1 MKKGIWILCAVLVL
15 GILCE
20 FLANLPALLSPA
32 RNQAKQI
39 PLSSVTGTG
48 FAREKEFLSADE
60 TEVHIHIPL
69 DGSYIT
75 EFSYDYAYDGLLNAR
90 ITLGTRNPYGEVHE
104 KEALQYF
111 DRNMA
116 PLHRS
121 IVPVRDKADYIELS
135 VYRWELGDEG
145 LEDLMDFAN
154 LPLRF
159 TAFESSCVPRVN
171 PLRLGFFWAV
181 FAVAGM
187 VFCLRD
193 VFARHIERGFL
204 VMALCFGLLFSLSLP
219 ANKVSWDE
227 EVHFSQVF
235 WLANYKKPIDI
246 TNPVLMEFITGMDT
260 WPYNQ
265 PGGAEEQKLLD
276 SYLEEQARYGEGEH
290 HWSADVNWTT
300 VTGYAGSAV
309 MVKAAE
315 ILHLPFQILWKLGR
329 LGNLLVYCA
338 IMYAAIRLCPAGKAI
353 MAFLALMP
361 EPLFLAGT
369 YSYDP
374 TVNAFLWLSFA
385 LMLRYILPGQQE
397 KISWKMYALILLTFF
412 WGCRIKAVYAPLL
425 LLGLFIPKERY
436 RSRRECL
443 LMRAGFLLLT
453 AGLILSFVL
462 PVVMAPRDIG
472 DLRGGDTSEKGQM
485 AYILGQ
491 PLGYAKIL
499 AESIFRTFPSYC
511 FGEASLGLLG
521 HIRTITHTW
530 LLYAGAAMVILTGT
544 GQKQEEERASSCPG
558 WKFRLPVFLLAGF
571 TAVLVWTS
579 MYIAFTVPGK
589 AAIEGVQGRY
599 YLPFLFLLWF
609 IFSPPGISL
618 KIREEK
624 YNALV
629 LGLAALILSSTWWSD
644 IYMLFCR

>member
-90 ITLGTRNPYGEVHE
+90 ITLGTRNPYGEVRE

-374 TVNAFLWLSFA
+374 TVNAFLSLSFA
-385 LMLRYILPGQQE
+385 LMLRYILPGKQE

-436 RSRRECL
+436 RSRRE
-443 LMRAGFLLLT
+443 AET
-453 AGLILSFVL
+453 Y
-462 PVVMAPRDIG
+462 P
-472 DLRGGDTSEKGQM
+472 
-485 AYILGQ
+485 Q
-491 PLGYAKIL
+491 PSLNMT
-499 AESIFRTFPSYC
+499 RTTPS
-511 FGEASLGLLG
+511 
-521 HIRTITHTW
+521 R
-530 LLYAGAAMVILTGT
+530 
-544 GQKQEEERASSCPG
+544 
-558 WKFRLPVFLLAGF
+558 
-571 TAVLVWTS
+571 
-579 MYIAFTVPGK
+579 
-589 AAIEGVQGRY
+589 
-599 YLPFLFLLWF
+599 
-609 IFSPPGISL
+609 
-618 KIREEK
+618 
-624 YNALV
+624 
-629 LGLAALILSSTWWSD
+629 
-644 IYMLFCR
+644 

>member
-90 ITLGTRNPYGEVHE
+90 ITLGTRNPYGEVRE

-227 EVHFSQVF
+227 EDELAEFAARADVVVVEDGGRKDGGEADCAMLQMAEVFEDSVCLTQDRFLDYANVHPSIVGTRRVRPFSVAMLEGRIIVLVSGLVRAIAIDVRDSGVLSVEKDEREITQPPVDMPAPAELPAEDKVLGHEAPEQV
-235 WLANYKKPIDI
+235 ASEPEEV
-246 TNPVLMEFITGMDT
+246 TAACVTEECA
-260 WPYNQ
+260 
-265 PGGAEEQKLLD
+265 AEND
-276 SYLEEQARYGEGEH
+276 APAGSLEEAYVRKADLLLARGEGERAVRYLCRVAEKDYRAYYALAEH
-290 HWSADVNWTT
+290 
-300 VTGYAGSAV
+300 YAGKD
-309 MVKAAE
+309 VKLERKYLRLAAAAE
-315 ILHLPFQILWKLGR
+315 RRDRKTR
-329 LGNLLVYCA
+329 
-338 IMYAAIRLCPAGKAI
+338 
-353 MAFLALMP
+353 
-361 EPLFLAGT
+361 
-369 YSYDP
+369 
-374 TVNAFLWLSFA
+374 
-385 LMLRYILPGQQE
+385 LRYE
-397 KISWKMYALILLTFF
+397 RRFAAAK
-412 WGCRIKAVYAPLL
+412 RD
-425 LLGLFIPKERY
+425 GLKSGHL
-436 RSRRECL
+436 SRRT
-443 LMRAGFLLLT
+443 RAQVG
-453 AGLILSFVL
+453 
-462 PVVMAPRDIG
+462 MAKFASDHHAITGWLETHR
-472 DLRGGDTSEKGQM
+472 E
-485 AYILGQ
+485 
-491 PLGYAKIL
+491 
-499 AESIFRTFPSYC
+499 FRRRPY
-511 FGEASLGLLG
+511 
-521 HIRTITHTW
+521 
-530 LLYAGAAMVILTGT
+530 
-544 GQKQEEERASSCPG
+544 
-558 WKFRLPVFLLAGF
+558 
-571 TAVLVWTS
+571 
-579 MYIAFTVPGK
+579 
-589 AAIEGVQGRY
+589 GRV
-599 YLPFLFLLWF
+599 
-609 IFSPPGISL
+609 
-618 KIREEK
+618 
-624 YNALV
+624 A
-629 LGLAALILSSTWWSD
+629 
-644 IYMLFCR
+644 